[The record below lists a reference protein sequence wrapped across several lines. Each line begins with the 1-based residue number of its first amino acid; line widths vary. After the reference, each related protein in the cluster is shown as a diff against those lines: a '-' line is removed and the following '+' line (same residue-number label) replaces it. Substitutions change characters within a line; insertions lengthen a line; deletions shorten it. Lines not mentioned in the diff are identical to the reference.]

1 MRTVLAA
8 IDASPAAQPVLD
20 TALGMASLTDATV
33 EAVHVREMATST
45 SQAIASRRG
54 VPIREVEGDVETC
67 LLRELNRD
75 EVILGV
81 VGARGTP
88 TGRRPVGHTALQLL
102 RRTAKPLVVVPPET
116 MDATSGSPHRLLIA
130 VEGTEESARPVTDRL
145 APLLGGNAELVA
157 VHVFTTA
164 TAPPMIDH
172 PEWGL
177 EAWGA
182 EFLARYC
189 PEASQIDLRTGP
201 VGGRVL
207 DAAADAAADL
217 IVLSWSQDT
226 SPGHAVV
233 VQHVLERSPVPIL
246 LLPVD
251 GRHATEDDDVG
262 VRRRPR

>member
-102 RRTAKPLVVVPPET
+102 RRTAKPLVV
-116 MDATSGSPHRLLIA
+116 
-130 VEGTEESARPVTDRL
+130 